1 MIKKFLLLFSFIFM
15 TTAVYCQANK
25 KFIDTGSVKNQF
37 DYLLNESNN
46 FQEFKVVKQQ
56 WILKLKSNVSDSIS
70 KTKITF
76 SNNVKIISEQLKEID
91 SLTNEV
97 ASITNEFEKLNT
109 EKQQVSFLGIKLE
122 KSLYKSLTYTLI
134 LIFIGLFL
142 FYFFKFKQSNVQ
154 TKEAKLSLKEVEEE
168 YDEHRKKALER
179 EQKIM
184 RKLQDELNKQKKD

>member
-1 MIKKFLLLFSFIFM
+1 MIKKFLLLFSFIFI

>member
-1 MIKKFLLLFSFIFM
+1 M